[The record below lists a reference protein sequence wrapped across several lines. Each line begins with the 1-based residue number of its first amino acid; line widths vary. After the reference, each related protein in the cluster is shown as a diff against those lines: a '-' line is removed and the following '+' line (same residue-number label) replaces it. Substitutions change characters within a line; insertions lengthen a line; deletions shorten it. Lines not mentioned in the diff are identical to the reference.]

1 MNGEQFL
8 KTVELQ
14 LGRKGVKMSDRFIE
28 DLGAESLDLVNLA
41 VVIEEQTGIF
51 VAVEAVPELN
61 TVQDFYD
68 YLLSISSL

>member
-1 MNGEQFL
+1 MNQEQFL

-14 LGRKGVKMSDRFIE
+14 LGRKSVKMSDRFVE

-41 VVIEEQTGIF
+41 VIIEEQTGVF

-61 TVQDFYD
+61 TVKDFYN
-68 YLLSISSL
+68 YLLSLS

>member
-51 VAVEAVPELN
+51 VAVETVPELN

>member
-1 MNGEQFL
+1 
-8 KTVELQ
+8 
-14 LGRKGVKMSDRFIE
+14 MSDRFIE